1 MFFFLLLYTGVMLLH
16 VGGPFSYAFL
26 LTQTM
31 LLLLFVFIIGP
42 TVKKNRVE
50 IADRPKQEPLQQVQ
64 QIHEQS

>member
-1 MFFFLLLYTGVMLLH
+1 
-16 VGGPFSYAFL
+16 
-26 LTQTM
+26 M